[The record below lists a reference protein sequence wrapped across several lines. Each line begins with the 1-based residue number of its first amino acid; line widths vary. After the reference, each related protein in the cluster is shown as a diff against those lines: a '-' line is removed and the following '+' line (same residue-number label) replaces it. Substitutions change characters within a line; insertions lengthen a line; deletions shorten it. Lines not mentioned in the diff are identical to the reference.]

1 MPRLFSS
8 CTVVTD
14 RDRFFEK
21 VLDIEGRNWF
31 FEMIF
36 TSEVEIR
43 FLLDAFRLMRSKIGF
58 GMA

>member
-43 FLLDAFRLMRSKIGF
+43 FLVVAFRLMRSKIGF